1 MLRRKLAGCGEASC
15 RVTVSR
21 ATVRD
26 RRRPHLRAG
35 CHSAP
40 GDGEC
45 RTGSGDSCRSGES
58 STGTGGKRVA
68 GGSRIVGSVRGAGID
83 EPLGEFFALLASPGG
98 APPRQVGLRL
108 DHLPVGARLCGTGA
122 SALHGKDLYVV
133 SWNVLNHHFLEHIE
147 KDLQGLRGSSIHR
160 ASKMSM
166 KRVRQIVD
174 AVKTMLDRT
183 SEMPKAIVCLQACWP
198 ELLAVL
204 EWELRDLRFAVRR
217 TGRELS
223 QKNQEASGEPRSR

>member
-1 MLRRKLAGCGEASC
+1 MQDVIQRLE
-15 RVTVSR
+15 TVSAEQDR
-21 ATVRD
+21 ATAVGQEK
-26 RRRPHLRAG
+26 A
-35 CHSAP
+35 AP
-40 GDGEC
+40 ELVENVLQEVQELLEAC
-45 RTGSGDSCRSGES
+45 VELVLMNRLGSFLHFSHPL
-58 STGTGGKRVA
+58 V
-68 GGSRIVGSVRGAGID
+68 
-83 EPLGEFFALLASPGG
+83 EPLHDKWDFVS
-98 APPRQVGLRL
+98 

-147 KDLQGLRGSSIHR
+147 KDLQGLRSSSIHR